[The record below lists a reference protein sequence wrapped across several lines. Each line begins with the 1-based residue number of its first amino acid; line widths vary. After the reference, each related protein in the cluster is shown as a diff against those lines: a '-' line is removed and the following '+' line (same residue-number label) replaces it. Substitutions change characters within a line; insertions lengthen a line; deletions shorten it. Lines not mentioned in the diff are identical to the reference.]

1 MLHLEALQNIKNQIV
16 SLPHQGPWLTDFI
29 QRNQVAIQALIENDA
44 FGALSDF
51 DATHLAPSRLD
62 QVKIVLAFLRGEQL
76 CLGHNVRTIMD
87 SLNQF
92 VNNTIDQQRT
102 LDNRLLGAQ
111 MHREAAWSIQ
121 LPVSLSLQL
130 KALNQIQILNQLEHM
145 LNAIESESAA
155 SPEKQRLI
163 REIHHKRAQIVLG
176 VEHVPVAQDLY
187 YILGA
192 GQLSQFFRKEIQR
205 ILAAYNR
212 THEHI
217 RRIAEQD
224 LISRNFIN
232 NFIWDP
238 LRHGIDFVL
247 ELGLTFLLP
256 YRLGLTLVRESVRLA
271 EIAIN
276 YVINYVLS
284 QILPERLLNLRIPKI
299 LTLAKLLA
307 RFFLN
312 YKLFGWAFKAV
323 KHYTGHQF
331 TVQQTLGWQIFPA
344 SWSWNFIGML
354 AASFSL
360 VEVGLGIALKLARK
374 IGDFFRPQIVQPEVL
389 SPAMPIPTGVA
400 LNSEQKRRLLTLLM
414 RENQALGSNHEIP
427 EIEKAEL
434 RKTIGAEQVKLNAT
448 SGLYFLS
455 VFDKQLLARQR
466 ELPPVFA
473 SLESEF
479 RNSAFSA

>member
-29 QRNQVAIQALIENDA
+29 QRNQVAIQSLIENDA

-51 DATHLAPSRLD
+51 DAARSAPSRLD

-92 VNNTIDQQRT
+92 VNNTVDQQRT

-205 ILAAYNR
+205 ILAVYNR
-212 THEHI
+212 THERIH
-217 RRIAEQD
+217 RIADQN
-224 LISRNFIN
+224 LRQNFMPHA
-232 NFIWDP
+232 IW
-238 LRHGIDFVL
+238 HEFKNGIDFAVD
-247 ELGLTFLLP
+247 LGLTFLLP

-284 QILPERLLNLRIPKI
+284 QILPERLLNLRMPII
-299 LTLAKLLA
+299 LPLAKWLA
-307 RFFLN
+307 KFFLS

-331 TVQQTLGWQIFPA
+331 TLQQTLGWQIFPA

-374 IGDFFRPQIVQPEVL
+374 IGGFFRPEMVQPEVL
-389 SPAMPIPTGVA
+389 SPVMPIPTGIA
-400 LNSEQKRRLLTLLM
+400 LNSEQKRRLLILLM
-414 RENQALGSNHEIP
+414 RENQALGSNYEIP
-427 EIEKAEL
+427 ETEKAEL
-434 RKTIGAEQVKLNAT
+434 RKTIGAEQVKLNAA

-466 ELPPVFA
+466 ELPPVLA

-479 RNSAFSA
+479 RNSAFNA